1 MAQMIIEKI
10 SDLHPHGKLVL
21 RPVEATWSN
30 YPERLFSMK
39 LGQILRCNAGI

>member
-1 MAQMIIEKI
+1 MIIEKI

-30 YPERLFSMK
+30 LPGASFFSMK

>member
-1 MAQMIIEKI
+1 MIIEKI

-30 YPERLFSMK
+30 YPELFFFYETRSNIEM
-39 LGQILRCNAGI
+39 